1 MPYFR
6 TEVDVDPQEFYDEC
20 SNAEKQELI
29 DILVD
34 DDLVIRGR
42 NTNSEVSPV
51 HSLFLD
57 EIQKIESN
65 YFRLSME
72 DLELISQIA
81 KKY

>member
-20 SNAEKQELI
+20 SENEKQELI

-34 DDLVIRGR
+34 DDLVIRGS
-42 NTNSEVSPV
+42 NTNSKVSPV

-57 EIQKIESN
+57 EVQKIESN